1 MKRATA
7 LALTVALILATA
19 VAPRAEALQLRCHPV
34 HVVQAAGSGFS
45 HSWHPVARETL
56 FDDASSP
63 ADDLQIRFGA
73 RTVSTFQVKYPASLG
88 RFSAFGTA
96 GVPPEGTEAATYGE
110 SVRYGRDVATL
121 ELETVA
127 RQCPS
132 TRFIMVGYSQGAQVV
147 GDAAAEVAAG
157 RVHGVGPDQIAGVV
171 MFSDPARARL
181 AAPAEP
187 ERPSRLY
194 ARPPKGVR
202 GANYET
208 VVPGGTTIDPTFVGM
223 AGTRTVSFNGLGG
236 KILSECNGADMA
248 CATPPD
254 SVIRTLADVATRD
267 EWTGPFNAITG
278 IRVAR
283 FQRLL
288 QDGVPVPEAF
298 AQSGFSPID
307 AILVPQLALELG
319 EAFVAVVDHLRAAS
333 PTPLE
338 QQAAIALLAALPE
351 LAKEGVAWPWLFQ
364 ALYAVRGLLPDA
376 AVPAYDLAL
385 TTCHA
390 LEAAERLEWQLQ
402 RMGALPQSTTGTQ
415 RRREVAHAAVSR
427 LSYMLIDASGL
438 RPAYN
443 DPANANLLASAKI
456 AGDFGPRHMSYYKLG
471 YTDIPGGYRVDGQTG
486 YDYAMGWLGDVVRG
500 VVDAAG

>member
-1 MKRATA
+1 M
-7 LALTVALILATA
+7 
-19 VAPRAEALQLRCHPV
+19 
-34 HVVQAAGSGFS
+34 
-45 HSWHPVARETL
+45 
-56 FDDASSP
+56 
-63 ADDLQIRFGA
+63 
-73 RTVSTFQVKYPASLG
+73 KYPASLG

-157 RVHGVGPDQIAGVV
+157 R
-171 MFSDPARARL
+171 L

-208 VVPGGTTIDPTFVGM
+208 VVPGGTTIDPTF
-223 AGTRTVSFNGLGG
+223 
-236 KILSECNGADMA
+236 ADMA

-254 SVIRTLADVATRD
+254 SVIHTLADVAMRD

-298 AQSGFSPID
+298 AQAGFSPID

-319 EAFVAVVDHLRAAS
+319 EAFVAVVDHSRAAS

-390 LEAAERLEWQLQ
+390 VEAAERLEWLLQ
-402 RMGALPQSTTGTQ
+402 RIGALPQSTTGTQ

-443 DPANANLLASAKI
+443 DPANANLVASAKI
-456 AGDFGPRHMSYYKLG
+456 AGDFGPRHMSYSKLG
-471 YTDIPGGYRVDGQTG
+471 YTDIPGGYRIDGQTG

>member
-1 MKRATA
+1 
-7 LALTVALILATA
+7 
-19 VAPRAEALQLRCHPV
+19 
-34 HVVQAAGSGFS
+34 
-45 HSWHPVARETL
+45 
-56 FDDASSP
+56 
-63 ADDLQIRFGA
+63 
-73 RTVSTFQVKYPASLG
+73 
-88 RFSAFGTA
+88 
-96 GVPPEGTEAATYGE
+96 
-110 SVRYGRDVATL
+110 
-121 ELETVA
+121 
-127 RQCPS
+127 
-132 TRFIMVGYSQGAQVV
+132 MVGYSQGAQVV

-223 AGTRTVSFNGLGG
+223 AGARTASFNGLGG

-254 SVIRTLADVATRD
+254 SVIRTLADVAMRD

-298 AQSGFSPID
+298 AQAGFSPID
-307 AILVPQLALELG
+307 AILVPQL
-319 EAFVAVVDHLRAAS
+319 
-333 PTPLE
+333 
-338 QQAAIALLAALPE
+338 
-351 LAKEGVAWPWLFQ
+351 Q

-390 LEAAERLEWQLQ
+390 VEAAERLEWLLQ
-402 RMGALPQSTTGTQ
+402 RMGALPRSTTGTQ

-427 LSYMLIDASGL
+427 LSYMLIDAFGL

-443 DPANANLLASAKI
+443 DPANANLVASAKI
-456 AGDFGPRHMSYYKLG
+456 AGDFGPRHMSYSKLG

-500 VVDAAG
+500 VIDAAG

>member
-1 MKRATA
+1 
-7 LALTVALILATA
+7 
-19 VAPRAEALQLRCHPV
+19 
-34 HVVQAAGSGFS
+34 
-45 HSWHPVARETL
+45 
-56 FDDASSP
+56 
-63 ADDLQIRFGA
+63 
-73 RTVSTFQVKYPASLG
+73 
-88 RFSAFGTA
+88 
-96 GVPPEGTEAATYGE
+96 
-110 SVRYGRDVATL
+110 
-121 ELETVA
+121 
-127 RQCPS
+127 
-132 TRFIMVGYSQGAQVV
+132 
-147 GDAAAEVAAG
+147 
-157 RVHGVGPDQIAGVV
+157 
-171 MFSDPARARL
+171 
-181 AAPAEP
+181 
-187 ERPSRLY
+187 
-194 ARPPKGVR
+194 
-202 GANYET
+202 
-208 VVPGGTTIDPTFVGM
+208 
-223 AGTRTVSFNGLGG
+223 
-236 KILSECNGADMA
+236 MA

-254 SVIRTLADVATRD
+254 SVIRTLADVAMRD

-298 AQSGFSPID
+298 AQAGFSPID

-319 EAFVAVVDHLRAAS
+319 EAFVAVVDPSRAAS

-338 QQAAIALLAALPE
+338 QQATIALLAALPE

-402 RMGALPQSTTGTQ
+402 RMGALPQSSTGTQ
-415 RRREVAHAAVSR
+415 QRREVAHAAVSR
-427 LSYMLIDASGL
+427 LSYLLIDASGL

-443 DPANANLLASAKI
+443 DPANANLVASAKI

>member
-1 MKRATA
+1 M
-7 LALTVALILATA
+7 
-19 VAPRAEALQLRCHPV
+19 
-34 HVVQAAGSGFS
+34 
-45 HSWHPVARETL
+45 
-56 FDDASSP
+56 
-63 ADDLQIRFGA
+63 
-73 RTVSTFQVKYPASLG
+73 KYPASLG

-147 GDAAAEVAAG
+147 GDTAAGVAAG
-157 RVHGVGPDQIAGVV
+157 
-171 MFSDPARARL
+171 RL

-223 AGTRTVSFNGLGG
+223 AGARTASFNGLGG

-254 SVIRTLADVATRD
+254 SVIRTLADVAMRD

-298 AQSGFSPID
+298 AQAGFSPID

-319 EAFVAVVDHLRAAS
+319 EAFVAVVDHSRAAS

-443 DPANANLLASAKI
+443 DPANANLVASAKI
-456 AGDFGPRHMSYYKLG
+456 AGDFGPRHMSYCKLG
-471 YTDIPGGYRVDGQTG
+471 YIDIPGGYRVDGQTG